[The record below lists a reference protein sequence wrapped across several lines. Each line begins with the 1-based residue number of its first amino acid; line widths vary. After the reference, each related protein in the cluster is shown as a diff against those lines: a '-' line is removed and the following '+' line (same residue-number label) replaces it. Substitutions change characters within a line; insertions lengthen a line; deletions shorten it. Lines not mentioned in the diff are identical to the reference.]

1 MQILFISILAKC
13 GVFTHVRELALYMK
27 KRGLQPV
34 IGLIHNPNTAR
45 LFKLTKRDMEG
56 MVESLQGLDYFCY
69 ESDEELVNIVE
80 NLKIDLIH
88 AHSPIVLSAAISAS
102 RRLNIPYVMTLH
114 GTASWSRLHGEALR
128 EAKGII
134 AIGPEVAMSA
144 GPEFQN
150 RIKIIFNGVDIAHY
164 RPSDIRIGNEPLRI
178 LWMGR
183 TNGPAAK
190 GVTYLAK
197 AIRVLRKKGITI
209 EAKVLGHALGADI
222 GEMEGCGW
230 VHDPLEY
237 LQWSHIVFGRGRA
250 LREAMACGNVGFLI
264 GQGYGGMVKRNWFEE
279 GKSPI
284 LSASPKH
291 GYAELDSLKIV
302 KDIQLLNQRRDI
314 LEAARNAARK
324 IAEENF
330 DIQRMVDET
339 FFVYEEALQRHAT
352 TGHTIAGGA
361 N

>member
-1 MQILFISILAKC
+1 MQVLFISILAKC

-34 IGLIHNPNTAR
+34 IGLIHNANTAR

-56 MVESLQGLDYFCY
+56 MLESLQGLDYFCY
-69 ESDEELVNIVE
+69 ESDEELVQIAE
-80 NLKIDLIH
+80 NMKIDLIH

-102 RRLNIPYVMTLH
+102 RKLEIPYVMTLH
-114 GTASWSRLHGEALR
+114 GTASWSRLHGAAME

-144 GPEFQN
+144 GPEFQSKI
-150 RIKIIFNGVDIAHY
+150 RIIFNGIDIAHY
-164 RPSDIRIGNEPLRI
+164 RPGDMVLSNEPLRI

-183 TNGPAAK
+183 TNGPAAR

-197 AIRVLRKKGITI
+197 AIRVLKKKGIAV

-264 GQGYGGMVKRNWFEE
+264 GQGYGGLVKRSWFED
-279 GKSPI
+279 GRSPI

-291 GYAELDSLKIV
+291 GYSELDSLQIV
-302 KDIQLLNQRRDI
+302 KDIQLLHQRRDI

-330 DIQRMVDET
+330 DIKRMVEET
-339 FFVYEEALQRHAT
+339 HLVYIEALQLYASAKVSK
-352 TGHTIAGGA
+352 G
-361 N
+361 